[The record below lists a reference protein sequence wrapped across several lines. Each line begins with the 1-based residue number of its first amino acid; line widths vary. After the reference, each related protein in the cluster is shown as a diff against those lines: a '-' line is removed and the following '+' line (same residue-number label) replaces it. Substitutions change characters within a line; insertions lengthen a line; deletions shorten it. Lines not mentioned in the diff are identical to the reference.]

1 MEPSSETQQPKAT
14 DCSALAT
21 FKHNKALRAL
31 NSSTDVS
38 DSRHI
43 HSSNKAVK
51 SGWTPSQIVHIF

>member
-1 MEPSSETQQPKAT
+1 MEPSSETRQPKAT

-31 NSSTDVS
+31 NRSTDVS

-43 HSSNKAVK
+43 HSSNKAV
-51 SGWTPSQIVHIF
+51 

>member
-14 DCSALAT
+14 RPALAT

-38 DSRHI
+38 DNRHI
-43 HSSNKAVK
+43 HSSNKAV
-51 SGWTPSQIVHIF
+51 